1 MVSPSSFPASRRLTE
16 ADAEAPE
23 RPEMVTAE
31 FAAAVSAV
39 SDTKVTVIVLV
50 APGTGVL
57 CPMALVV
64 KLAALTVAGPR
75 IVSTVKIDRLSM
87 TDHADCRRLRLHC
100 AASSLSEY
108 SWAATITYGEFRQMM
123 RKNISHSSATMLSDR
138 IKMNINKLECE
149 FTMTENLCSCDAI
162 F

>member
-1 MVSPSSFPASRRLTE
+1 MVSPSFPASRRLTE

-64 KLAALTVAGPR
+64 KLAALTVAEPR
-75 IVSTVKIDRLSM
+75 IVNTVKIDR
-87 TDHADCRRLRLHC
+87 
-100 AASSLSEY
+100 
-108 SWAATITYGEFRQMM
+108 
-123 RKNISHSSATMLSDR
+123 
-138 IKMNINKLECE
+138 
-149 FTMTENLCSCDAI
+149 
-162 F
+162 